1 MVIKLRSEEFL
12 SLLLLIIRHVTN
24 DKRIRFNNMRAV
36 LSGNMY
42 IINDVLLQRNVTSCV
57 YRSGTPMIPI

>member
-1 MVIKLRSEEFL
+1 MVIKLRSKEFL
-12 SLLLLIIRHVTN
+12 SLLLLIIRHVNN

-42 IINDVLLQRNVTSCV
+42 IINDVCGSRE
-57 YRSGTPMIPI
+57 M